1 MEPEPETVTISQGAI
16 DTLENIAT
24 SGLNLA
30 AVFAKSMLESLG
42 KDITYNELPNIC
54 DCMPGFSHESE
65 ENKTQIE
72 KPIQT
77 KPELIIHPNPANDRI
92 EIVIINSSSGIHEII
107 IYDVYG
113 KIVLQ
118 KNINA
123 KDFLLLDITEL
134 SKGFYFITY
143 ELDDKQIII
152 KKLSKV

>member
-1 MEPEPETVTISQGAI
+1 
-16 DTLENIAT
+16 
-24 SGLNLA
+24 
-30 AVFAKSMLESLG
+30 
-42 KDITYNELPNIC
+42 
-54 DCMPGFSHESE
+54 
-65 ENKTQIE
+65 
-72 KPIQT
+72 

-92 EIVIINSSSGIHEII
+92 EIEIINSSSGIHEII